1 VFYQLEAYDD
11 ALRLAMEAK
20 DRFDVN
26 SDTQYVNTLVY
37 RAIEVYTAKRVALM
51 EKKEEGVVID
61 GRMEAI
67 MNRKFEHCFTDG
79 KFKQAMGIA
88 LETKRIDMV
97 KAAIEKSPNPQQMLS
112 YAFTLAQDTI
122 ESKEFRTEILNV
134 IM

>member
-1 VFYQLEAYDD
+1 MFYQLEAYDD